1 MFFTTPTPAKA
12 FSINTNSRDL
22 DYQVSTKAILQIIK
36 NNPQGMTLTEI
47 AQAVDPNW
55 QTSNCKRMFKQAID
69 PLCLRDEVRFTVS
82 PSGKRVKY
90 FPTKVSKRW
99 LLNELFN
106 QMINAWSS
114 RDTLAM
120 PISPECY
127 HPLTACQVQG
137 YSQSQCTSHYTTLY
151 HLILDTLSTP
161 LLDSVLYVTKFDFA
175 NLQTFTSERYIKNS
189 RKLKNPL

>member
-1 MFFTTPTPAKA
+1 MFTLPKSANH

-22 DYQVSTKAILQIIK
+22 DYQVSTKQILQIIK

-55 QTSNCKRMFKQAID
+55 STFNCKRMFKQAID

-99 LLNELFN
+99 LLTELYN
-106 QMINAWSS
+106 QMVNA
-114 RDTLAM
+114 
-120 PISPECY
+120 
-127 HPLTACQVQG
+127 
-137 YSQSQCTSHYTTLY
+137 
-151 HLILDTLSTP
+151 
-161 LLDSVLYVTKFDFA
+161 
-175 NLQTFTSERYIKNS
+175 
-189 RKLKNPL
+189 